1 MRLLIVDDHAI
12 IRQGLEQL
20 FATVADVEVIGT
32 AADGEQAV
40 AQAEA
45 LAPDVVLMDI
55 GMPKLD
61 GVGATRSLMAA
72 HPELKIVIL
81 TACGSGQRVQLALDA
96 GALGYVPKHSPPE
109 AVVRAVHVVYEG
121 GRVA

>member
-1 MRLLIVDDHAI
+1 MRLLIVDDHVI
-12 IRQGLEQL
+12 IRQGLEHL

-40 AQAEA
+40 AQARA

-55 GMPKLD
+55 GMPNLD
-61 GVGATRSLMAA
+61 GIGATRCLMAA

-81 TACGSGQRVQLALDA
+81 TASGGPRVQLALDA
-96 GALGYVPKHSPPE
+96 GARGYVPKHSSPE
-109 AVVRAVHVVYEG
+109 AVVRAVQVVHDGGHV
-121 GRVA
+121 A